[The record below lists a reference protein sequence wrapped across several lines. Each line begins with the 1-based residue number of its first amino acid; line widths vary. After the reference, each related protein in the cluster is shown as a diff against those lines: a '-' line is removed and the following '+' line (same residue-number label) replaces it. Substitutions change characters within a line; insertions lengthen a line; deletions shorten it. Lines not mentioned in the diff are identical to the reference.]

1 MKNTDELFRDALH
14 KLRAERAEHQEKQ
27 IVRID
32 FTPLPCHPFSFDIQD
47 HRTAKRLQYGDYVRK
62 STRAGSLQ
70 TLVKPL
76 PWSDFM
82 HLKKGNLHSLSI
94 EEKVRRSPTS
104 LLDSL
109 SLSPLIGIETTPR
122 RIEVV
127 RRTST
132 TSQSGHFSR
141 A

>member
-27 IVRID
+27 IVRVD
-32 FTPLPCHPFSFDIQD
+32 VTPLSLSSVDLHCHPDSFDTQD
-47 HRTAKRLQYGDYVRK
+47 QRTAKRLQYGDYVRK

-70 TLVKPL
+70 TIVKPL

-94 EEKVRRSPTS
+94 EEKVRRSRDFATRR
-104 LLDSL
+104 SL
-109 SLSPLIGIETTPR
+109 SLSPFIGIETTLRP
-122 RIEVV
+122 IEVV
-127 RRTST
+127 R
-132 TSQSGHFSR
+132 
-141 A
+141 